1 MISEKA
7 KLFVPVSIAQF
18 RRVTLCYS
26 HSLYSAAVHVYIASL
41 RYIDAANSTGN
52 AQVCDRNEFEKQ
64 GVSNKHLDKVPA
76 AFCVQHMTSLPCP
89 CLALA
94 IVSKKS

>member
-18 RRVTLCYS
+18 RRVTLSYS
-26 HSLYSAAVHVYIASL
+26 HSLYYAAVHVYIASL
-41 RYIDAANSTGN
+41 RCTDRANSIGN
-52 AQVCDRNEFEKQ
+52 TQVCDRNEFEKQ

-89 CLALA
+89 CLAPA
-94 IVSKKS
+94 VVSKES